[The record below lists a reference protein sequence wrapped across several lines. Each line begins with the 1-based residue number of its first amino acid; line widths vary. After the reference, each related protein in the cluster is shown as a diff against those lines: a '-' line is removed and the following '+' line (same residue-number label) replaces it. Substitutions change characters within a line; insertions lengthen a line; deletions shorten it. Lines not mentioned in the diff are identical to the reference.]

1 MKRLISSELRK
12 LRATPTMWWLLA
24 GTTLLAVAATIGAF
38 VLSNAKDISLT
49 SEEAIRGDLH
59 AVGSG
64 SILVAIAGII
74 GMAGEFRF
82 GQSDQ
87 TFISEPRRARV
98 LGVKLAVFAVLGALF
113 GVIASLGTLA
123 TMWIWITSD
132 GKTVPFGESYIWTT
146 VGGAVASASIFGVLG
161 VAIGAVARNQVVAI
175 VGALGWLIVFEP
187 IVFEA
192 STEVGQWLPGAAAQA
207 LRQIPQDGLLS
218 TGAGAAIFG
227 VWTIAVLLVGY
238 WRTTRNDLT

>member
-1 MKRLISSELRK
+1 MKRLIFSELRK
-12 LRATPTMWWLLA
+12 LRSTPTMWWLLA
-24 GTTLLAVAATIGAF
+24 GTTLLAIAATIGAM
-38 VLSNAKDISLT
+38 VLSDAKDISLV
-49 SEEAIRGDLH
+49 SEEALRGDLH

-64 SILVAIAGII
+64 SILVAVAGVI

-98 LGVKLAVFAVLGALF
+98 LGVKVAMFAVLGAIF
-113 GVIASLGTLA
+113 GVTASLGTLA
-123 TMWIWITSD
+123 TMWIWIT
-132 GKTVPFGESYIWTT
+132 GNGETVPFGESYIWTT
-146 VGGAVASASIFGVLG
+146 LFGAVASASIFGVLG
-161 VAIGAVARNQVVAI
+161 VAIGAVARNQVVGI
-175 VGALGWLIVFEP
+175 VSALGWLIVFEP

-192 STEVGQWLPGAAAQA
+192 STDVGQWLPGAAAQG

-218 TGAGAAIFG
+218 TGAGAAVFG
-227 VWTIAVLLVGY
+227 LWTIAVLLVAH